1 MLAGVE
7 DDLAVMLADG
17 GEAIAI
23 KLRAPGRWQIRMAAL
38 LSLKPH
44 GPRQT
49 LAVPSTVV
57 SNQSPI
63 IKFGIATDGKR
74 SSYWRLR
81 AGVKQPELFLERE
94 AHGKRWHFSL
104 HASGQW
110 HMKESGKAR
119 ATWTTP
125 AEVVPGYTRA
135 IGIVEPVV
143 VANREDA
150 APEDVVLVPVA
161 GDADPTVFSIF
172 IERLGANLNNSWPG
186 KNADGSLF
194 VGRIPMAAGTGT
206 CCVVAVQAPLQPR
219 RAEMPRPT
227 DDALRQMREWAVNGV
242 LVTTVIGEFT
252 DGAIALIDLRA
263 DPSVVTRIDSAL
275 S

>member
-1 MLAGVE
+1 M
-7 DDLAVMLADG
+7 
-17 GEAIAI
+17 
-23 KLRAPGRWQIRMAAL
+23 
-38 LSLKPH
+38 
-44 GPRQT
+44 
-49 LAVPSTVV
+49 VV
-57 SNQSPI
+57 
-63 IKFGIATDGKR
+63 T
-74 SSYWRLR
+74 
-81 AGVKQPELFLERE
+81 
-94 AHGKRWHFSL
+94 H
-104 HASGQW
+104 
-110 HMKESGKAR
+110 
-119 ATWTTP
+119 
-125 AEVVPGYTRA
+125 
-135 IGIVEPVV
+135 
-143 VANREDA
+143 REDA

-275 S
+275 SLTAGHSGHYLWTPTHLGMVVCLINALSAARPDSDLVRSS